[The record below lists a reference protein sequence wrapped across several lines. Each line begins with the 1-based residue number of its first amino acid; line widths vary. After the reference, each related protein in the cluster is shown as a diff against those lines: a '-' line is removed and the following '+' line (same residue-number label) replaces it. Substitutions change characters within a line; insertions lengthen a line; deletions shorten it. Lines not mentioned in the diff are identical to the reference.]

1 VASSAALTTGV
12 PTPTVETLTSGLA
25 VAFSAWTVPATTTPS
40 STGTQGC
47 SRIQGEA
54 SACPAAVVAAKI
66 TPPTVGRTSVWTA
79 SLTWS
84 TTGTLSSTSSASSST
99 ATTPSA
105 QPLWIQRYGSGSS
118 TTPVKRA
125 SSPTSSSGM

>member
-1 VASSAALTTGV
+1 V

-25 VAFSAWTVPATTTPS
+25 VALAAWTAPATTTPS
-40 STGTQGC
+40 STATHWC
-47 SRIQGEA
+47 CCIQVEA
-54 SACPAAVVAAKI
+54 SACPAAADAAKI
-66 TPPTVGRTSVWTA
+66 TPPTAGRTSVWTT
-79 SLTWS
+79 SLRWS
-84 TTGTLSSTSSASSST
+84 TTGTLSRTTSASSST